1 MKNILVA
8 AALVAA
14 TIVGA
19 GAAQAGQGIP
29 NLPAQP
35 VVSASAPAVI
45 GEAYPA
51 FGAAATPVVSA
62 RIADVTVGQNY
73 PTIAAP
79 HQATRFAQVGQVQG
93 HSASPTNG

>member
-1 MKNILVA
+1 MKNILAVA
-8 AALVAA
+8 ALAVA
-14 TIVGA
+14 TIAGA

-29 NLPAQP
+29 NLLAQP

-79 HQATRFAQVGQVQG
+79 HRATRFAQIGQTQG
-93 HSASPTNG
+93 RS